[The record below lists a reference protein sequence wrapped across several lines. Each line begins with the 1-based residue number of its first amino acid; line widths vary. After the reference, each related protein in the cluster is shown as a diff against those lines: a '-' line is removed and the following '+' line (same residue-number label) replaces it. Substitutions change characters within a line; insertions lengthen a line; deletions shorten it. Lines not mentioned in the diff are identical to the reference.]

1 MIDNKILQVK
11 SVSAG
16 YEGRTILSDV
26 SFSLNSGEMVGII
39 GANGAGKS
47 TLMRTIR
54 GLQTKLSGEVLIG
67 GHNKDSMSDRDLA
80 EWIAYLSQQPEC
92 PFGYTAREIV
102 MIGRYAHLSWWQQE
116 SPEDEKIVSSCMG
129 YTHTEEFAD
138 RPMQALSGGQ
148 RQRVFL
154 AQILA
159 QQTPILFLDEP
170 ATGLDVYYQEEI
182 FRFCRALCEKG
193 KTVLMVVH
201 ELSLAARF
209 CSRLLLLG
217 KGGLMADGT
226 PKTVLQDDILSSA
239 YGVPLKAVENP
250 LTGHIEVF
258 SSIDDAMENTGNI
271 DDFLMGGRRMNNE

>member
-11 SVSAG
+11 NVSAG
-16 YEGRTILSDV
+16 YEDRTILSDV
-26 SFSLNSGEMVGII
+26 NFSLKPGEMVGII

-54 GLQTKLSGEVLIG
+54 GLQDKLAGEVIIG
-67 GHNKDSMSDRDLA
+67 GKNKESMSDRELA

-129 YTHTEEFAD
+129 YTHTKEFAD

-159 QQTPILFLDEP
+159 QHTPILFLDEP

-182 FRFCRALCEKG
+182 FRFCKALCKKG

-201 ELSLAARF
+201 ELGLAARF
-209 CSRLLLLG
+209 CSRLLLFG
-217 KGGLMADGT
+217 NGGLMADGA
-226 PKTVLQDDILSSA
+226 PKVVLQDDILTNA

-258 SSIDDAMENTGNI
+258 SAMDETEDTEEIDE
-271 DDFLMGGRRMNNE
+271 FLIAGRSDEHE

>member
-1 MIDNKILQVK
+1 MIDTKILQVAN
-11 SVSAG
+11 VSAG
-16 YEGRTILSDV
+16 YEDRTILSDV
-26 SFSLNSGEMVGII
+26 SFSLKPGEMVGII

-54 GLQTKLSGEVLIG
+54 GLQDKLAGEVIIG
-67 GHNKDSMSDRDLA
+67 GKNKESMSDRELA

-129 YTHTEEFAD
+129 YTHTKEFAD

-159 QQTPILFLDEP
+159 QHTPILFLDEP

-182 FRFCRALCEKG
+182 FRFCKALCKKG

-201 ELSLAARF
+201 ELGLAGRF

-217 KGGLMADGT
+217 NGGLMADGA
-226 PKTVLQDDILSSA
+226 PKEVLQDDILTNA

-258 SSIDDAMENTGNI
+258 SAMDETEDTEEIDE
-271 DDFLMGGRRMNNE
+271 FLIAGRSNEHE

>member
-1 MIDNKILQVK
+1 MIDNKILQVEN
-11 SVSAG
+11 VSAG
-16 YEGRTILSDV
+16 YEDRTILSDV
-26 SFSLNSGEMVGII
+26 SFSLKPGEMVGII

-54 GLQTKLSGEVLIG
+54 GLQDKLAGEVIIG
-67 GHNKDSMSDRDLA
+67 GKNKESMSDRELA

-116 SPEDEKIVSSCMG
+116 SSEDEKIVSSCMG

-182 FRFCRALCEKG
+182 FRFCKALCKKG

-201 ELSLAARF
+201 ELGLAARF

-217 KGGLMADGT
+217 NGGHVADGA
-226 PKTVLQDDILSSA
+226 PKEVLQDDILTNA

-258 SSIDDAMENTGNI
+258 SAMDEPEDTEEIDE
-271 DDFLMGGRRMNNE
+271 FLIAGRSDEHE

>member
-1 MIDNKILQVK
+1 MIDTKILQVAN
-11 SVSAG
+11 VSAG
-16 YEGRTILSDV
+16 YEDRTILSDV
-26 SFSLNSGEMVGII
+26 SFSLKPGEMVGII

-54 GLQTKLSGEVLIG
+54 GLQDKLAGEVIIG
-67 GHNKDSMSDRDLA
+67 GKNKESMSDRELA

-129 YTHTEEFAD
+129 YTHTKEFAD

-182 FRFCRALCEKG
+182 FRFCKALCKKG

-201 ELSLAARF
+201 ELGLAARF
-209 CSRLLLLG
+209 CSRLLLFG
-217 KGGLMADGT
+217 NGGLMADGA
-226 PKTVLQDDILSSA
+226 PKVVLQDDILTNA

-258 SSIDDAMENTGNI
+258 SAMDEPEDTEEIDE
-271 DDFLMGGRRMNNE
+271 FLIAGRSDEHE

>member
-1 MIDNKILQVK
+1 MIDNKILQVEN
-11 SVSAG
+11 VSAG
-16 YEGRTILSDV
+16 YEDRTILSDV
-26 SFSLNSGEMVGII
+26 SFSLNPGEMVGII

-54 GLQTKLSGEVLIG
+54 GLQDKLAGEVIIG
-67 GHNKDSMSDRDLA
+67 GKNKDSMSDRELA
-80 EWIAYLSQQPEC
+80 EWIAYLSQQPEF

-116 SPEDEKIVSSCMG
+116 SSEDDKIVSSCMG
-129 YTHTEEFAD
+129 YTHTKEFAD
-138 RPMQALSGGQ
+138 SPMQELSGGQ

-182 FRFCRALCEKG
+182 FRFCKALCKKG

-201 ELSLAARF
+201 ELGLAARF

-217 KGGLMADGT
+217 NGGLMADGA
-226 PKTVLQDDILSSA
+226 PKEVLQDDILTNA

-258 SSIDDAMENTGNI
+258 SAMDEPENTEEI
-271 DDFLMGGRRMNNE
+271 DEFLIAGRSNENE